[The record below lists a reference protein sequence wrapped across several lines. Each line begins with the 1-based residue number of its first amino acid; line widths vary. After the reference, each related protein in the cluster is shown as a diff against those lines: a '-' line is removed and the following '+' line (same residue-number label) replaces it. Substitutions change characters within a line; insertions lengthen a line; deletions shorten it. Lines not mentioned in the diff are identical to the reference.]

1 MRNGFKND
9 TCAVAILNF
18 GGIPGMAFG
27 ASDHPGASFGVLI
40 RDGEP
45 TCMRA
50 WLAAI
55 YPKNGIMLCIS
66 DIYSH
71 RTCCDRVPA
80 IEGGLSAQA
89 DRSPAKTT
97 PGTAVGVN
105 DRERFKALCLQM
117 KSH

>member
-9 TCAVAILNF
+9 TCAVAILNI
-18 GGIPGMAFG
+18 GGVPGMAFG

-71 RTCCDRVPA
+71 RTRCDRVLA
-80 IEGGLSAQA
+80 IEVSSRHRPTALPQNDAWH
-89 DRSPAKTT
+89 RS
-97 PGTAVGVN
+97 
-105 DRERFKALCLQM
+105 RRQ
-117 KSH
+117 